1 MLNKPS
7 LIVTEVPL
15 TEEHKKKIITAIIAP
30 LINRINITLIT

>member
-15 TEEHKKKIITAIIAP
+15 TEEHKKKNHYSNHRTIDK
-30 LINRINITLIT
+30 